1 MNVSRRWLEEF
12 LRRSLDTAGLVER
25 LAMLG
30 APVDAVEPV
39 AGELRHVV
47 VGLVEEVRPHP
58 NADRLRLCRVDDGG
72 AERRHVVCGAAN
84 VTAGV
89 KYPFARV
96 GVTLPGGIT
105 LERRKIRGEYS
116 EGMLCSARELG
127 LGEDAEGILP
137 LDTDAAPGTPL
148 TDVIPA
154 DDDRLVVDVAP
165 NRPDLLC
172 HKGIAREL
180 AVAEGLALRLP
191 DLPGAPDSGL
201 ASPRREGATAEV
213 DGVRVAIEDTT
224 TCARFTAAV
233 VRGVKVG
240 PSPAWLRRRLEA
252 VGQRSINNV
261 VDATNWVMLELNRP
275 MHAFDLAR
283 LDGPALVV
291 RRARAG
297 EPLVTL
303 DGQARTLDGEVT
315 VVADARRAQAVGGV
329 IGGHDSEVGEATT
342 DLFLEC
348 AWWLPSRIRRTR
360 RALGLLTEASHR
372 FERGVDP
379 MNGAEAVR
387 RCVEL
392 ILATAGGEVRGEI
405 VDLWPQQ
412 AFPPRIFL
420 RPSRV
425 AQVLGTE
432 VPWAKIEQYLTRLG
446 CTVVSKP
453 DDGRMAVDVPG
464 WRPDLQAE
472 IDLVE
477 EVARLHGYGAFPD
490 ELRPFRVGGL
500 ADDPREQADDRIR
513 SGVAALGLH
522 EARLLAF
529 VPADDGDVRVVNPLS
544 AEHGALRRALLPGLV
559 RAVEHNWAAHVR
571 DVRLFEVGTAFR
583 PAAGPRPGEERR
595 VAGVITGLREPP
607 HWGASGGA
615 PECDLWD
622 VRGLF
627 EAAVAL
633 AQPRATVQVA
643 TDAGG
648 RWEAVRPD
656 GSVAG
661 WAGVLPV
668 DRPPWAAPVYG
679 FEVAIDPAPRAPV
692 TYRRLPVTPAVERD
706 LALVL
711 PPGVAAADVAGALRA
726 GAGRLLEAIEV
737 IDEYRGPGLATGAR
751 SVAFRLRFRAD
762 DRTLRDAEVDAAVAR
777 ALAAVKEGI
786 PGVDLRTS

>member
-1 MNVSRRWLEEF
+1 M
-12 LRRSLDTAGLVER
+12 
-25 LAMLG
+25 
-30 APVDAVEPV
+30 
-39 AGELRHVV
+39 
-47 VGLVEEVRPHP
+47 
-58 NADRLRLCRVDDGG
+58 
-72 AERRHVVCGAAN
+72 
-84 VTAGV
+84 
-89 KYPFARV
+89 
-96 GVTLPGGIT
+96 
-105 LERRKIRGEYS
+105 
-116 EGMLCSARELG
+116 
-127 LGEDAEGILP
+127 
-137 LDTDAAPGTPL
+137 
-148 TDVIPA
+148 
-154 DDDRLVVDVAP
+154 
-165 NRPDLLC
+165 
-172 HKGIAREL
+172 
-180 AVAEGLALRLP
+180 
-191 DLPGAPDSGL
+191 
-201 ASPRREGATAEV
+201 
-213 DGVRVAIEDTT
+213 DGVRVAIEDTA

-360 RALGLLTEASHR
+360 RALGLSTEASHR

-513 SGVAALGLH
+513 TGVAALGLH

-583 PAAGPRPGEERR
+583 PAAGP
-595 VAGVITGLREPP
+595 
-607 HWGASGGA
+607 
-615 PECDLWD
+615 
-622 VRGLF
+622 
-627 EAAVAL
+627 
-633 AQPRATVQVA
+633 
-643 TDAGG
+643 
-648 RWEAVRPD
+648 
-656 GSVAG
+656 
-661 WAGVLPV
+661 
-668 DRPPWAAPVYG
+668 
-679 FEVAIDPAPRAPV
+679 
-692 TYRRLPVTPAVERD
+692 
-706 LALVL
+706 
-711 PPGVAAADVAGALRA
+711 
-726 GAGRLLEAIEV
+726 
-737 IDEYRGPGLATGAR
+737 
-751 SVAFRLRFRAD
+751 
-762 DRTLRDAEVDAAVAR
+762 
-777 ALAAVKEGI
+777 
-786 PGVDLRTS
+786 